1 MPQRNPLKQA
11 LLGLATLVLAA
22 MFATPAYAKA
32 PSTQP
37 EYSSTQL
44 REDLTFMMAGIRAT
58 DPDLGHS
65 ADVEKLHQQLHRIE
79 ADLGHPMTRSE
90 AWMAFGTLNPLLA
103 DGHLG
108 VTFPDWQGATKAHL
122 AEGGLLFPFEVIVSQ
137 SGEIRIQSK
146 LGGSSSPLAG
156 RRILR
161 INGHPADSIAKALL
175 ARMYGD
181 TPAFRAGL
189 LSNRFWFF
197 YWQVYGAPKAFD
209 LALEGAALHHMRVA
223 ASHAQPRY
231 LVDQTIFDRAFQ
243 FRLLGKHVALM
254 TINVFYWPDSACFL
268 AFTRNA
274 FRTIAQKGVTTLII
288 DIRQNGGG
296 DDDLWMKGIL
306 RYIATKPY
314 RTASTYVKKVIPHH
328 QDPGQKIGEVV
339 HGALNHWIQ
348 PDRDNPLHFSGKL
361 YVLIGGQ
368 TYSSSVLFSNVVQD
382 FNFGKLVGQG
392 GVVRASQS
400 GGIQDVNLPNTGLN
414 AFSPRFIMTR
424 PSGKA
429 QPEFLQPDIPLQA
442 HPLHPDET
450 ISALLKLIQEP
461 TLKTVE

>member
-1 MPQRNPLKQA
+1 MPQRNLLKQA

-22 MFATPAYAKA
+22 MFATPAYARA
-32 PSTQP
+32 PSTQT
-37 EYSSTQL
+37 EYSSKQL

-65 ADVEKLHQQLHRIE
+65 TDVKKLDQQLHRIK
-79 ADLGHPMTRSE
+79 ADLDHPLTRSE
-90 AWMAFGTLNPLLA
+90 AWMAFGTLNPILA

-122 AEGGLLFPFEVIVSQ
+122 AAGGLLFPFEVIVSQ

-156 RRILR
+156 RRILG

-197 YWQVYGAPKAFD
+197 YWQVYGAPKVFD
-209 LALEGAALHHMRVA
+209 LTLEGTAPHHMHVA

-243 FRLLGKHVALM
+243 FRLLDKHVALM
-254 TINVFYWPDSACFL
+254 TINVFYWTDSARFL

-274 FRTIAQKGVTTLII
+274 FRTISKQGVTTLII

-328 QDPGQKIGEVV
+328 QDPGQKVGEVV
-339 HGALNHWIQ
+339 HGTLDHWIQ

-368 TYSSSVLFSNVVQD
+368 TYSSSILFSNVVQD
-382 FNFGKLVGQG
+382 YNFGKLAGQG
-392 GVVRASQS
+392 GIIRASQS
-400 GGIQDVNLPNTGLN
+400 GGVQDIDLPNTGLN
-414 AFSPRFIMTR
+414 AFSPRFILTR

-461 TLKTVE
+461 TLKTAE